1 MKIALLGQ
9 FGSGNS
15 GNDGSL
21 EAMIKLLQ
29 SRIPDVELHSIC
41 ANPRTITDRYHI
53 EASWHGR
60 LVLRNPLLRKLS
72 KLLGDVPRNVLSIYI
87 MIRILKRVR
96 WLIIPGTGI
105 LDDFQESLLGWPFVV
120 FRWCLI
126 ARLLRIK
133 IAFVSI
139 GAGPLHHPH
148 SRWFA
153 KSSLKWAS
161 YRSYRD
167 NFTKSFLKSIGVDV
181 ESDLVFPD
189 IAFNLKCPL
198 MRQRDATE
206 PMIVG
211 VGVMNYRGWSK
222 TDPNADLI
230 SRTYQEKLSRF
241 VISLV
246 GRGFQVRLLTGDIG
260 DQVAVTELTQKI
272 RNAISDDDTVNS
284 RILVDETS
292 DLHQLMRQIDK
303 TDIIVA
309 SRYHNIVCALKMEKP
324 LISIGYNDKN
334 DCLMA
339 EFNQQSF
346 CQRIETLD
354 IELLWEQFE
363 RVQRNYDTI
372 KSEIK
377 TAHVN
382 FGVRSNEQNRILLEK
397 IQAFTPVTSGTEVAA
412 TTL

>member
-21 EAMIKLLQ
+21 EAMIELLQ

-41 ANPRTITDRYHI
+41 SNPRAITDRYHI
-53 EASWHGR
+53 AASWHGR

-87 MIRILKRVR
+87 MIRTLKRVR

-260 DQVAVTELTQKI
+260 DQSAVTELVQKI
-272 RNAISDDDTVNS
+272 RNAICDDDTVNS
-284 RILVDETS
+284 RVLVDETS
-292 DLHQLMRQIDK
+292 DLHQLMRQIDT
-303 TDIIVA
+303 TDMIVA
-309 SRYHNIVCALKMEKP
+309 SRYHNIVCALKMGKP

-334 DCLMA
+334 DHLMA
-339 EFNQQSF
+339 GFNQLPF

-354 IELLWEQFE
+354 LERLQEQFE
-363 RVQRNYDTI
+363 RVRQHHDAI

-377 TAHVN
+377 AANVN
-382 FGVRSNEQNRILLEK
+382 FSIRSNEQNHIFLEK
-397 IQAFTPVTSGTEVAA
+397 IHELSPTSSENALLARTR
-412 TTL
+412 